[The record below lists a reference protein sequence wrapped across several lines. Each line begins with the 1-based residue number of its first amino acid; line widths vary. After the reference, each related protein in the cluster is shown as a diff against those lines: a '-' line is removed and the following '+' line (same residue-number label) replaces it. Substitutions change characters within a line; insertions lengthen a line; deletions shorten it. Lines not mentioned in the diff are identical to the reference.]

1 MCTKAPRE
9 PNKPESK
16 MFRNKTLSVPHEN
29 RGRFLNEGAVGSLV
43 GGEAAWSQGLLF
55 RRSSGLKLPDP

>member
-29 RGRFLNEGAVGSLV
+29 RGRFLNEGQWALWLV
-43 GGEAAWSQGLLF
+43 GRLHGLRVYYFGVHQG
-55 RRSSGLKLPDP
+55 